1 MKKCIIV
8 VATILLSGSMFA
20 QSALL
25 SNPTDCFGFSSESV
39 VSQPPAFSQS
49 TSFSSKGYSS
59 YTRGSG
65 FYVRPELYR
74 GFFVTLGYQFNPYV
88 QSLVSV
94 GYGDGITGSIGARAY
109 TNDGNWAAMFDLR
122 LSTINFSVHGVS
134 LVAGAAYKDLDFGV
148 GGSFYTDGYN
158 YLILPVFT
166 IGWNIRCYEHR

>member
-8 VATILLSGSMFA
+8 VVMLLSGSTFA

-25 SNPTDCFGFSSESV
+25 SRPNEGFGLSPELVMNQPSTFSR
-39 VSQPPAFSQS
+39 S
-49 TSFSSKGYSS
+49 TNASSKGYSS

-74 GFFVTLGYQFNPYV
+74 GLFVTLGYQFNPYV
-88 QSLVSV
+88 QSIVSV

-122 LSTINFSVHGVS
+122 LSTINFSIHGIS

-148 GGSFYTDGYN
+148 GGSFYTDGYY
-158 YLILPVFT
+158 YLIVPVIT
-166 IGWNIRCYEHR
+166 VGWNIRCYQHR